1 MNKLKKIGCAAIA
14 TALIA
19 SAGCI
24 STSAL
29 TVSDG
34 ISADQIITISEDKSS
49 AEVEAVVKN
58 ANYYEISGINYSL
71 TVSDNA
77 IVEGES
83 AKTQLTLGSE
93 ESDSLSVTV
102 KAAAATEGNTDDTA
116 ESTAATDS
124 KTEPSAGSSTSATD
138 ATSSSDSASSNTS
151 TTQAAAT
158 LKTADQNGKSAI
170 DTGDDSVRILL
181 AVSIVLLFSVCLVA
195 AIKRK
200 DRRMMSI
207 ILCFALV
214 TSIFSVSAINFT
226 ANAED
231 GGIMSFTDVQ
241 VIELSGQEVTLT
253 LTVEYPPQ
261 PEIHDNSLED
271 LNALN
276 NGDIEIIRN
285 DQNEISFLNGRYTDY
300 KVINWETAL
309 TSLQSMESL
318 LNVKDQDVS
327 MLEIMTKVDD
337 NGDTYYTFQ
346 QTVGST
352 LLSQSYLTVAADSEG
367 NTLCLSSSIQ
377 PSAGVV
383 DFDQSTISAQQAE
396 EIVST
401 SLPMFEKTDK
411 EATLDLEYGTHTI
424 CWVVY
429 RQVFDEE
436 SGQPLYYK
444 IYVNASS
451 GDIKSITQVTDIYD
465 DRSEGNV
472 YDNDAY
478 FANVDT
484 QMMSFTDYFGD
495 TVELSVA
502 YDSSRQQYY
511 FCDTQRRIIGF
522 EGYDSSNV
530 STLLSN
536 YYYFSSPSEVSPVFV
551 SVMNNI
557 TKCYD
562 NYSYNGIDSLDGNGM
577 PIAVCLGY
585 KQYGEEYENA
595 CYMGNLMGFGL
606 FVFSDFPISVSMD
619 VASHEFTHGV
629 KQTVTGPATYENV
642 TGAIEESYADILGN
656 LTEMIVEPEKSD
668 TELWSLAEQSGNPIR
683 CMGDPHRYYQPEY
696 IGDAY
701 YMTSTLSP
709 GEVNDNGGVHTNNS
723 ILSYISYQ
731 LHQNGLSLEQS
742 YNLWLDTFMVL
753 NPMADYDDIRA
764 YLKYSA
770 QRNNYDCT
778 ELIQELFE
786 DANAVDT
793 DTYLWQDYEPAEG
806 YSVVEIKPVNFPK
819 DLAFS
824 FVLRYSDGNVFIAGD
839 EADRYCMIVENGDV
853 GIYARCKN
861 DPASAPRVY
870 PIYEIDDDNTNY
882 SVSGNTVIEVDYNQL
897 IGISA

>member
-19 SAGCI
+19 ATGCI

-83 AKTQLTLGSE
+83 AKTRLTLGSE
-93 ESDSLSVTV
+93 ESDSLSVSV
-102 KAAAATEGNTDDTA
+102 KAVAATGDSSDGTD
-116 ESTAATDS
+116 ETAAPTDS
-124 KTEPSAGSSTSATD
+124 ESEPSAGSSTSATD
-138 ATSSSDSASSNTS
+138 ATSASGSTS

-158 LKTADQNGKSAI
+158 LKTPEQNGKSAI
-170 DTGDDSVRILL
+170 DTGDDSLRILL
-181 AVSIVLLFSVCLVA
+181 AVSIVLLFSVCLLT

-200 DRRMMSI
+200 DRKMMSI
-207 ILCFALV
+207 ILCFALA
-214 TSIFSVSAINFT
+214 TSIFSVSAINLT

-231 GGIMSFTDVQ
+231 GGIMSFTDEQ

-261 PEIHDNSLED
+261 PEIHDNSIED

-285 DQNEISFLNGRYTDY
+285 DENEISFLNGRYTDY

-309 TSLQSMESL
+309 TSLQAMESL

-327 MLEIMTKVDD
+327 MLEIMTKIDD

-346 QTVGST
+346 QTKGSV
-352 LLSQSYLTVAADSEG
+352 LLSESYLTVAADSEG

-396 EIVST
+396 DIVST
-401 SLPMFEKTDK
+401 SLPMLEKTDK

-429 RQVFDEE
+429 RQMFDEE
-436 SGQPLYYK
+436 SGQIIYYK

-451 GDIKSITQVTDIYD
+451 GAIVSITQVTDIYD
-465 DRSEGNV
+465 DRSEGEF

-478 FANVDT
+478 FTNVDT

-522 EGYDSSNV
+522 EGFDSDKPQN
-530 STLLSN
+530 LLSN
-536 YYYFSSPSEVSPVFV
+536 YYYFSSPSEVSSVFV

-562 NYSYNGIDSLDGNGM
+562 NYSSNGIDSLDGNGM

-585 KQYGEEYENA
+585 REYGQEYENA
-595 CYMGNLMGFGL
+595 CYMDNIMGFGV
-606 FVFSDFPISVSMD
+606 FVFSNFPISTNMD

-629 KQTVTGPATYENV
+629 KRTVTGPAAYENV
-642 TGAIEESYADILGN
+642 TGAIEEGYADILGN

-668 TELWSLAEQSGNPIR
+668 TELWSLAEQSGSTLR

-701 YMTSTLSP
+701 YMTSTKAP

-723 ILSYISYQ
+723 IISYISYQ

-742 YNLWLDTFMVL
+742 YDLWLDTFLVL

-786 DANAVDT
+786 QANAVDT
-793 DTYLWQDYEPAEG
+793 DTYLWQDYEPAQG
-806 YSVVEIKPVNFPK
+806 YSVVEIKPVNFPE

-853 GIYARCKN
+853 GIYAYCKD
-861 DPASAPRVY
+861 DPSSAPSTY
-870 PIYEIDDDNTNY
+870 PISEMDEYHINY
-882 SVSGNTVIEVDYNQL
+882 TVTENTVIEVDYNQL
-897 IGISA
+897 IGIGA

>member
-1 MNKLKKIGCAAIA
+1 MNKLKKICCGVTA
-14 TALIA
+14 TVLIA
-19 SAGCI
+19 AASCI

-34 ISADQIITISEDKSS
+34 ISADQIIVVSEDKSS

-71 TVSDNA
+71 TASDNA

-83 AKTQLTLGSE
+83 AKTRLTLGSE

-102 KAAAATEGNTDDTA
+102 QAAAVTEGNTDDTA
-116 ESTAATDS
+116 ENTAATDS
-124 KTEPSAGSSTSATD
+124 QTDPSSAGSSTSATD
-138 ATSSSDSASSNTS
+138 STSATSSNS
-151 TTQAAAT
+151 TNSTQAAAT
-158 LKTADQNGKSAI
+158 LKTAEQNGKSAI
-170 DTGDDSVRILL
+170 DTGDDSLRLLL
-181 AVSIVLLFSVCLVA
+181 AVSIVLLFSVCLVV

-207 ILCFALV
+207 ILCFALM
-214 TSIFSVSAINFT
+214 TSIFSVSALSLN
-226 ANAED
+226 ASAED
-231 GGIMSFTDVQ
+231 EGIMSFTDEQ

-261 PEIHDNSLED
+261 AEIHDNSLED

-327 MLEIMTKVDD
+327 MLEIMTKIDD

-352 LLSQSYLTVAADSEG
+352 LLSQSYLTVAADSDG

-377 PSAGVV
+377 PSAGAA
-383 DFDQSTISAQQAE
+383 DFDQSTITAQQAE
-396 EIVST
+396 EVVT
-401 SLPMFEKTDK
+401 YYYPTLETTDK

-451 GDIKSITQVTDIYD
+451 GDIVSIAAVTDIYD

-502 YDSSRQQYY
+502 YDSSIQQYY

-522 EGYDSSNV
+522 EGYDSDKPQN
-530 STLLSN
+530 LLSN
-536 YYYFSSPSEVSPVFV
+536 YYYFSSPSDVSPIFV

-562 NYSYNGIDSLDGNGM
+562 NYSSNGISSLDGNGM

-585 KQYGEEYENA
+585 KEYGQEYENA
-595 CYMGNLMGFGL
+595 CYMDNIMGFGV
-606 FVFSDFPISVSMD
+606 FVFSNFPISISLD

-629 KQTVTGPATYENV
+629 KRTVTGPSAYENV

-668 TELWSLAEQSGNPIR
+668 TELWSLAEQSGSPLR
-683 CMGDPHRYYQPEY
+683 CMGDPHRYYQPES

-723 ILSYISYQ
+723 ILSYISYLLYQ
-731 LHQNGLSLEQS
+731 DGMSLEQS
-742 YNLWLDTFMVL
+742 YDLWLDTFLVL

-764 YLKYSA
+764 YLKYIA

-778 ELIQELFE
+778 ETIQTLFE
-786 DANAVDT
+786 QANAVDT

-806 YSVVEIKPVNFPK
+806 YSVVELKPLNFPE

-853 GIYARCKN
+853 GIYAYCKN
-861 DPASAPRVY
+861 DPASAPMVY
-870 PIYEIDDDNTNY
+870 PIYEMDDDNINY
-882 SVSGNTVIEVDYNQL
+882 SVTENTVIEVDYNQL

>member
-14 TALIA
+14 TAFIA
-19 SAGCI
+19 AASCI
-24 STSAL
+24 NTSAL

-71 TVSDNA
+71 TVSGNA
-77 IVEGES
+77 AIEGES

-93 ESDSLSVTV
+93 ESDSLNVKV
-102 KAAAATEGNTDDTA
+102 KAVAATGDNSDDTD
-116 ESTAATDS
+116 ETAAPTDS
-124 KTEPSAGSSTSATD
+124 QTEPSSTTSPTDTALAESPTSATK
-138 ATSSSDSASSNTS
+138 
-151 TTQAAAT
+151 AAAT
-158 LKTADQNGKSAI
+158 LKTPEQNENSAI
-170 DTGDDSVRILL
+170 DTGDDSLKILL
-181 AVSIVLLFSVCLVA
+181 AVSVVLLFSVCL
-195 AIKRK
+195 IIGIRRK
-200 DRRMMSI
+200 DIRMMSI

-214 TSIFSVSAINFT
+214 TPIFSASASSLT
-226 ANAED
+226 ASAAD
-231 GGIMSFTDVQ
+231 GGIMSFTDEQ

-271 LNALN
+271 LDKLN

-285 DQNEISFLNGRYTDY
+285 DENEISFLNGHYTDY
-300 KVINWETAL
+300 KVINWETAM

-318 LNVKDQDVS
+318 LNVKDQDIT
-327 MLEIMTKVDD
+327 MIAIMTKIDD

-346 QTVGST
+346 QTVGSV

-377 PSAGVV
+377 PSAGTV
-383 DFDQSTISAQQAE
+383 DFTQDMISAEQAD
-396 EIVST
+396 EIVS
-401 SLPMFEKTDK
+401 SAIPILDKTDK
-411 EATLDLEYGTHTI
+411 EPTLDLEYGTHTI

-429 RQVFDEE
+429 RQEIDEE

-451 GDIKSITQVTDIYD
+451 GDLVSITAVTNIYD
-465 DRSEGNV
+465 DRSEGKV

-478 FANVDT
+478 FTNVDT

-502 YDSSRQQYY
+502 YDSAQEQYY

-522 EGYDSSNV
+522 EGYDSEKLDS
-530 STLLSN
+530 LLTN
-536 YYYFSSPSEVSPVFV
+536 YFYFSSPSDVSPVFV

-562 NYSYNGIDSLDGNGM
+562 NYSNNGISSLDGNGM

-585 KQYGEEYENA
+585 REYGEECENA
-595 CYMGNLMGFGL
+595 CYLGNLSGFGV
-606 FVFSDFPISVSMD
+606 FVFSDFPISVSLD

-629 KQTVTGPATYENV
+629 KQTITGPSTYENV

-656 LTEMIVEPEKSD
+656 ITEMIVEPEKSD
-668 TELWSLAEQSGNPIR
+668 TELWSLAEQGGTPLR
-683 CMGDPHRYYQPEY
+683 CMGDPHKYYQPEY

-701 YMTSTLSP
+701 YMTSTKSP
-709 GEVNDNGGVHTNNS
+709 GEVNDNGGVHINNS
-723 ILSYISYQ
+723 ILSYVSYQ
-731 LHQNGLSLEQS
+731 LHQDGLSLRQS
-742 YNLWLDTFMVL
+742 YDLWLDTFMVL

-770 QRNNYDCT
+770 QRNNYNCADA
-778 ELIQELFE
+778 IQTLFE

-793 DTYLWQDYEPAEG
+793 DTYLWQDYEPADG
-806 YSVVEIKPVNFPK
+806 YSVLEIKPVNFPD

-824 FVLRYSDGNVFIAGD
+824 FVLRYSDGSVNIAGD
-839 EADRYCMIVENGDV
+839 KADRYCMIVENGPV
-853 GIYARCKN
+853 GIYAAYKD
-861 DPASAPRVY
+861 DPASAPIAH
-870 PIYEIDDDNTNY
+870 PISEVDEHYTNY
-882 SVSGNTVIEVDYNQL
+882 NVTENTVIEVDYNEL
-897 IGISA
+897 IGIGA